1 MTRVIVG
8 EKHAMLPLLPLIL
21 HSLWLFVLGCIFY
34 LVMSATLP
42 STNLPKTFFAS
53 PLELTALWT
62 VPLPFLTQLFQCGT
76 VASGSMDFVC
86 SFLSLEFLDASL
98 PVAAETK
105 EILPIMATT
114 NTTEEIVGGSFADQ
128 VITTDIIII
137 PLTGIGDLE
146 TCFVGGASGI
156 CTSITITTMVVT

>member
-1 MTRVIVG
+1 
-8 EKHAMLPLLPLIL
+8 
-21 HSLWLFVLGCIFY
+21 
-34 LVMSATLP
+34 
-42 STNLPKTFFAS
+42 
-53 PLELTALWT
+53 
-62 VPLPFLTQLFQCGT
+62 
-76 VASGSMDFVC
+76 MDFVC
-86 SFLSLEFLDASL
+86 SFLSLGFLDASL

-137 PLTGIGDLE
+137 LLMGIGDLE

-156 CTSITITTMVVT
+156 CTSTITTMVVT